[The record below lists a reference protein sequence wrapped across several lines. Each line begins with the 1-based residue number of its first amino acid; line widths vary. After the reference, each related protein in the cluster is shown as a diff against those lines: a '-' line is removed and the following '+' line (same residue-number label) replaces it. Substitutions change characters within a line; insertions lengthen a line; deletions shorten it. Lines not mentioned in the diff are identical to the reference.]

1 LRWATRPGTRRTLP
15 GIFAGLITSTNT
27 RRARRNFAL
36 ENIQAHI
43 RLRRAFRLEN
53 VFAHIHILLTTI
65 SGSRTET
72 LADTIS
78 KETPENQRSH

>member
-1 LRWATRPGTRRTLP
+1 LRRATRPGARRTLP
-15 GIFAGLITSTNT
+15 GIFTGLITSTNT

-43 RLRRAFRLEN
+43 CLRWAFRLEN
-53 VFAHIHILLTTI
+53 VFAHIHVLLTTI
-65 SGSRTET
+65 PGSRTET
-72 LADTIS
+72 LADAIP